1 MGLPGR
7 PSPGDIVQTIN
18 PPALATPEGNQ
29 EHDKVSMNAVDLSD
43 TKNRHLGKILAL
55 QAAANGDTDFLI
67 TDEQRITFA
76 EAETLS
82 NRLATGFAELG
93 VGRGDRVSFYVG
105 NVPELVLMCLAL
117 NKLGAIWVPV
127 CTDYKGEWLSDTL
140 TRSRADVLVT
150 DREHLEQISEIAA
163 RLGHHHLVVIEEEAA
178 GDAGA
183 VSFSQLA
190 EHPPLDPAYDTMD
203 YCDTNAILW
212 TSGTTGKSKG
222 VMVAHNNWIR
232 STLLGTALQ
241 YETRKGD
248 IAYCAMPLYNAGA
261 WLTSIVRALMMG
273 IGVVIEK
280 KFSVTQ
286 FMERIKHFGATQTF
300 AVGSMGVF
308 LMGTPEREDDAD
320 TPLREAGI
328 VPLPPAM
335 WEDFARRFDVKLVR
349 SGLGQS
355 ECLLTLNHEHC
366 DIDAP
371 VYALGWPPPDAD
383 VRLFDDDGNEVPDG
397 EAGEICVRPLEPCI
411 LFNGYFDNPEATA
424 AAFRGDWFLTGDMA
438 RKDPQNG
445 AFFFVDRKKDAV
457 RFAGRNISTVEVE
470 SVVMR
475 HPDVAQA
482 AAFGIPSEALD
493 SEDELK
499 INLVL
504 KANAAPSHEEIAA
517 FINDNAPY
525 YFVPRYMEFVDAL
538 PYTPTNKVQKY
549 QLRNTGVTDT
559 TWDLQDSHYKPKR

>member
-1 MGLPGR
+1 VAF
-7 PSPGDIVQTIN
+7 SD
-18 PPALATPEGNQ
+18 NQ
-29 EHDKVSMNAVDLSD
+29 QHEKASMNVVDLSD
-43 TKNRHLGKILAL
+43 TKNRHLGKILEL
-55 QAAANGDTDFLI
+55 QAASNGDTDFLI
-67 TDEQRITFA
+67 TDEQRISFA
-76 EAETLS
+76 DAEVLS
-82 NRLATGFAELG
+82 NRLAAGFASLG
-93 VGRGDRVSFYVG
+93 VTRGDRVSFYVG

-117 NKLGAIWVPV
+117 NKIGAIWVPV

-140 TRSRADVLVT
+140 KRSRARVLVS
-150 DREHLEQISEIAA
+150 DREHLARISEIEDQ
-163 RLGHHHLVVIEEEAA
+163 LDHEHLVVIEADTAA
-178 GDAGA
+178 DKGA
-183 VSFSQLA
+183 VSLQQLA
-190 EHPPLDPAYDTMD
+190 DHPPLRPDYASMD

-241 YETRKGD
+241 YETRAGD

-273 IGVVIEK
+273 IGVVIEP
-280 KFSVTQ
+280 KFSVSH

-335 WEDFARRFDVKLVR
+335 WDAFAKRFDVKLVR

-355 ECLLTLNHEHC
+355 ECLLTLNQEHS
-366 DIDAP
+366 DAEAP

-424 AAFRGDWFLTGDMA
+424 EAFRGDWFLTGDMA
-438 RKDPQNG
+438 RKDPENG

-499 INLVL
+499 INVVL
-504 KANAAPSHEEIAA
+504 KENARPSHEDIAG

-549 QLRNTGVTDT
+549 QLRKIGVTDD
-559 TWDLQDSHYKPKR
+559 TWDLKSSPYTPRR